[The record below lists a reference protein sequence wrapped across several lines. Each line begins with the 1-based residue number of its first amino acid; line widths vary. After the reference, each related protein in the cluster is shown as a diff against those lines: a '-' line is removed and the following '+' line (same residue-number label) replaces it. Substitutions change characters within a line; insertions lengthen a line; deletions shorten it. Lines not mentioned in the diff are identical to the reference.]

1 MELIAQE
8 KRLLR
13 GQKVHFCHWEGREA
27 ARNVRMPMWIIL
39 WARLGEADR
48 KNIHTNYAKEID
60 FSFILLKHVNE
71 TPTVSKAK
79 IDWADF
85 AGFQEAEDVSHSPQ
99 WWVFSIIFLSFFFFV
114 FSILLETTVWLIFD
128 SV

>member
-1 MELIAQE
+1 ML
-8 KRLLR
+8 KKLTL
-13 GQKVHFCHWEGREA
+13 
-27 ARNVRMPMWIIL
+27 
-39 WARLGEADR
+39 
-48 KNIHTNYAKEID
+48 
-60 FSFILLKHVNE
+60 SFILLKHVNE
-71 TPTVSKAK
+71 TPTIYKAK

-99 WWVFSIIFLSFFFFV
+99 WWVFSIIFLFFFFFFFV

>member
-1 MELIAQE
+1 
-8 KRLLR
+8 
-13 GQKVHFCHWEGREA
+13 
-27 ARNVRMPMWIIL
+27 MWIIL
-39 WARLGEADR
+39 WARLGKADR

-99 WWVFSIIFLSFFFFV
+99 WWVFSIIFLFFFFLYFLFYWKPQSGLFLTQFNSSEAV
-114 FSILLETTVWLIFD
+114 ACGSHLF
-128 SV
+128 